1 MNRMRRHKTLEELQL
16 ELIELLEEKG
26 EFRGSVSEFMELL
39 DVRQEVVIPLLNS
52 LKASGDINYE
62 VNGEEIIIRPASFAT
77 VPAVLTEEQEKEISK
92 KLKEGYKLIASSTLG
107 GVQSRTLRNLINK
120 RIIVF
125 FRNGTKVEGKLKG
138 FDRYVL
144 RINSFMGKMIV
155 YKHAITTI
163 IYKP

>member
-1 MNRMRRHKTLEELQL
+1 MTGMKRHKTLEELQL
-16 ELIELLEEKG
+16 ELIEMLEENG
-26 EFRGSVSEFMELL
+26 EFRGSVSEFMKLL
-39 DVRQEVVIPLLNS
+39 GVKQEVVIPLLNS

-62 VNGEEIIIRPASFAT
+62 VSGEEIIIRPASFAT
-77 VPAVLTEEQEKEISK
+77 VPAILTEEQEKEIEK
-92 KLKEGYKLIASSTLG
+92 KLKEGYRLVASSLLG

-120 RIIVF
+120 RIVVF
-125 FRNGTKVEGKLKG
+125 FRNGSKVEGKLKG

-144 RINSFMGKMIV
+144 RVNSFMGKMLV